1 MTPYIPLGI
10 TKDSQI
16 AGLYI
21 ADSGN
26 SSINGNYVSG
36 NTYAYCLRLRKKYNI
51 HVLAMPITKFIDI
64 SWKDESSGS
73 DDQVIIKMKSSE
85 QILSILDDKYG
96 KEWFVIGGLLR

>member
-1 MTPYIPLGI
+1 
-10 TKDSQI
+10 
-16 AGLYI
+16 
-21 ADSGN
+21 
-26 SSINGNYVSG
+26 
-36 NTYAYCLRLRKKYNI
+36 
-51 HVLAMPITKFIDI
+51 MPITKFIDI